1 MDDMFKMSWIEEIIN
16 IFNFIGCL
24 VCHQKPERTLVV
36 GGYHLPVCARDT
48 GAFIG
53 LNMGYITLLFLR
65 NKNASGPPNIL
76 LTLVM
81 SVPLYV
87 DSFGQFFGFWTSNND
102 LRLFTGI
109 LFGMSLAPFLVYT
122 FSLFFFKGK
131 IPLLR
136 RIQPKNAD
144 LSAKDSWFDIKAMG
158 LNMLIS
164 ILLFISIRLV
174 VDSEFYLFYWLL
186 STPIILGVIWHF
198 FILLPL
204 LAVITLIHCLGN
216 KLGMGLRNYNRHK

>member
-1 MDDMFKMSWIEEIIN
+1 MSWVEEIIN
-16 IFNFIGCL
+16 FFNFIGGL

-36 GGYHLPVCARDT
+36 GGYPLPVCARDT
-48 GAFIG
+48 GAYIG
-53 LNMGYITLLFLR
+53 LDMGYITLLFLR
-65 NKNASGPPNIL
+65 NKDASGPPNLL

-81 SVPLYV
+81 SAPLYV
-87 DSFGQFFGFWTSNND
+87 DSFGQFFRFWTSNND

-122 FSLFFFKGK
+122 LSLFFFKGK

-144 LSAKDSWFDIKAMG
+144 LNAKDSWFNTKAIG
-158 LNMLIS
+158 ANMLIS
-164 ILLFISIRLV
+164 ILLFTGIKLIAS
-174 VDSEFYLFYWLL
+174 SGFYLFYWLL
-186 STPIILGVIWHF
+186 SIPIISGVVWHF

-204 LAVITLIHCLGN
+204 LVAITLVHYFRNRLSI
-216 KLGMGLRNYNRHK
+216 KMRNYHGQK